1 MATAKFA
8 ERQIDNVSTQMKR
21 TKSVLFGVAMVV
33 EEHFLLKQGSVF
45 VHTLKIVTPHVLG
58 TDPSVRYRG
67 FWKGRW

>member
-21 TKSVLFGVAMVV
+21 TKSVKSGVAVV
-33 EEHFLLKQGSVF
+33 EDHFLLKQGSVF

-58 TDPSVRYRG
+58 TDPSVRYIG